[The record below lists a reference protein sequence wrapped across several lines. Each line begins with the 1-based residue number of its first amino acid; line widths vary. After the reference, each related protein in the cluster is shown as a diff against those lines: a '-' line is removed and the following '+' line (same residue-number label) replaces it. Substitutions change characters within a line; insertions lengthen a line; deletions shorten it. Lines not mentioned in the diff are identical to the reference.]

1 MILPNLNFY
10 ILLNI
15 LYQQPSE
22 FQAPQSLV
30 EISVFVTFAHLV
42 IMSISDNYYTC
53 IDAMQKALE
62 EGKKPHY
69 RDLERAVKNGNQKLV
84 AWMLDY
90 GFKRSDNE
98 LRIAAKTGNLAMVEF
113 LLSRNF
119 KFSGRGGEIYAAVCK
134 GHLEMVIFLRE
145 KGCKYM
151 EDCDNYGSKTGRD
164 EMYAAIKGGHN
175 NIVEWMY
182 ANGYNEN
189 CEDTALDIVARTCG
203 S

>member
-1 MILPNLNFY
+1 MILPNLNFD

-30 EISVFVTFAHLV
+30 EISLFVTFAHLV
-42 IMSISDNYYTC
+42 IMSIFVNPYEC
-53 IDAMQKALE
+53 IDSMQKALE

-151 EDCDNYGSKTGRD
+151 EDCDNYGSKTGRN

-175 NIVEWMY
+175 DIVEWMY
-182 ANGYNEN
+182 ANGYDEN
-189 CEDTALDIVARTCG
+189 CEDTAFDIVARMCG